1 MTCRQCQHLLSP
13 YLDDVL
19 PASEKERLVAH
30 VTHCSSCGEVL
41 RQLESNRMLLRTWPE
56 VEITSAMATRLEQ
69 RLQYLGEAKAGR
81 PSVLSLQ
88 TSLKSQVSSLR
99 LSWRNWGM
107 VSVGT
112 LATAAAA
119 VVFYASTLQRPAEV
133 SAEEVV
139 SSMTQL
145 LEELDPDDGTT
156 ILNEET
162 PEERMPDWREDV
174 DSWFADDEDA
184 YN

>member
-19 PASEKERLVAH
+19 SASEKAQLVAH
-30 VTHCSSCGEVL
+30 VAHCSSCGEVL
-41 RQLESNRMLLRTWPE
+41 RQLESSRMLLRTWPE
-56 VEITSAMATRLEQ
+56 VEITTAMTR
-69 RLQYLGEAKAGR
+69 RLQERLQQLEASAIKRAR
-81 PSVLSLQ
+81 IFFWD
-88 TSLKSQVSSLR
+88 TSLKPQASNPK
-99 LSWRNWGM
+99 LSWRNWGI

-162 PEERMPDWREDV
+162 PEERIPDWREDV

>member
-1 MTCRQCQHLLSP
+1 M
-13 YLDDVL
+13 
-19 PASEKERLVAH
+19 
-30 VTHCSSCGEVL
+30 
-41 RQLESNRMLLRTWPE
+41 
-56 VEITSAMATRLEQ
+56 
-69 RLQYLGEAKAGR
+69 
-81 PSVLSLQ
+81 
-88 TSLKSQVSSLR
+88 
-99 LSWRNWGM
+99 
-107 VSVGT
+107 GT

-162 PEERMPDWREDV
+162 PEERIPDWREDV